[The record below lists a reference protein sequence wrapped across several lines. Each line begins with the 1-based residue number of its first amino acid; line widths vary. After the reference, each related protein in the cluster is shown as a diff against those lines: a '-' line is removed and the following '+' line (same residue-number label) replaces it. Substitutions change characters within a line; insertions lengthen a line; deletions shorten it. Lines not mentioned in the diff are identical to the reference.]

1 MRKKD
6 LLIILLVMAI
16 SGILYAASKAGGF
29 ATSQTPSRSS
39 FGPSASA
46 ANQADAAAQGPT
58 TAGQPQVTEK
68 PIGSQKEEVHP
79 SPEPTLAPAACYMLV
94 TVGDVV
100 FLPYPLLSETDLP
113 ITQAQGQTNTVHITP
128 DGFSMISASCDNQ
141 ECVHQGEVTL
151 ENRGVRL
158 LGNQVICLPN
168 QVTLALLNPQEAAI
182 VWGNAYGE

>member
-6 LLIILLVMAI
+6 LLIIILVMAI

-46 ANQADAAAQGPT
+46 ANQADAAAQGSA
-58 TAGQPQVTEK
+58 AGQPLVTEK
-68 PIGSQKEEVHP
+68 PMASLKEEADP
-79 SPEPTLAPAACYMLV
+79 SLDPTLAPAKCYMLV

-113 ITQAQGQTNTVHITP
+113 ITQAQGQTNTVHIRP
-128 DGFSMISASCDNQ
+128 DGFSMINASCDNQ

-168 QVTLALLNPQEAAI
+168 QVSLALLNPQEAAI